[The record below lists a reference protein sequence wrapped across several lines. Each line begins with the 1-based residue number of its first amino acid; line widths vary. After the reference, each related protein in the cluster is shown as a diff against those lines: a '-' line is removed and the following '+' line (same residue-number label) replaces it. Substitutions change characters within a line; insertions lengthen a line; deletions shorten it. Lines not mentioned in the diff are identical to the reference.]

1 LPNLTHNLDFTY
13 RHSLTFRECI
23 STRVRY
29 YHGVEFIDTS
39 IVEQI
44 EMKMIRPSEFAVR
57 DQFLRD
63 CSQDETLLNSIK
75 EHGLLQPILVRPLN
89 HGFEIVAGHRRFQT
103 CRSLRWRFVPCKIR
117 EMTDKQAF
125 EIQLTENIQ
134 RKSMDPIE
142 EAEAFRRYVVEFG
155 WGGVSELA
163 KKIGKSEEY
172 VSHRI
177 QLLRL
182 SADIK
187 DQIINSK
194 INVSQALE
202 LTSIPS
208 DKQSEIVSYVMN
220 SNPTV
225 KQIREVKSIIKN
237 GITSDVN
244 CRNLSKKVRV
254 LRTTKKT
261 SLALK
266 LTLARIDNLIE
277 EVHKTIEAEQR
288 AEILNF
294 LMGLRLRV
302 HGMIDECIRFKHA
315 TVKSKNE

>member
-1 LPNLTHNLDFTY
+1 
-13 RHSLTFRECI
+13 
-23 STRVRY
+23 
-29 YHGVEFIDTS
+29 
-39 IVEQI
+39 
-44 EMKMIRPSEFAVR
+44 MKMIRPSEFAVR
-57 DQFLRD
+57 DEFLRD
-63 CSQDETLLNSIK
+63 GSQDETLLNSIK

-202 LTSIPS
+202 LTNIPS

-220 SNPTV
+220 SNPTI

-237 GITSDVN
+237 GISSDIN
-244 CRNLSKKVRV
+244 CRNLSKEVKV

-315 TVKSKNE
+315 TVKTKNE

>member
-1 LPNLTHNLDFTY
+1 M
-13 RHSLTFRECI
+13 
-23 STRVRY
+23 
-29 YHGVEFIDTS
+29 EFIDTS

-57 DQFLRD
+57 DQFLND
-63 CSQDETLLNSIK
+63 GSQDETLMNSIK
-75 EHGLLQPILVRPLN
+75 EHGLLQPILVRPLS

-142 EAEAFRRYVVEFG
+142 EAEAFRRYVVDFG

-182 SADIK
+182 PADIK
-187 DQIINSK
+187 EQIINSK

-202 LTSIPS
+202 ITSIPS
-208 DKQSEIVSYVMN
+208 DRQLEIVSYVMN

-237 GITSDVN
+237 DISSNVN
-244 CRNLSKKVRV
+244 CRNLSKKVNV

-261 SLALK
+261 SLTLR

-294 LMGLRLRV
+294 LMGLRLHV
-302 HGMIDECIRFKHA
+302 HGMIDECIRFKHNSM
-315 TVKSKNE
+315 KSKIE

>member
-1 LPNLTHNLDFTY
+1 
-13 RHSLTFRECI
+13 
-23 STRVRY
+23 
-29 YHGVEFIDTS
+29 VEFIDTS

-57 DQFLRD
+57 DQFLKD
-63 CSQDETLLNSIK
+63 GSEDETLLNSIK

-142 EAEAFRRYVVEFG
+142 EAEAFRRYVVDFG

-187 DQIINSK
+187 EQIINSK

-220 SNPTV
+220 GNPTV

-237 GITSDVN
+237 GIANDVH

-302 HGMIDECIRFKHA
+302 HGMIDECIRFRHT

>member
-1 LPNLTHNLDFTY
+1 M
-13 RHSLTFRECI
+13 
-23 STRVRY
+23 
-29 YHGVEFIDTS
+29 EFIDTS
-39 IVEQI
+39 IVEQL

-57 DQFLRD
+57 DQFLKD
-63 CSQDETLLNSIK
+63 GSQDETLMNSIK

-142 EAEAFRRYVVEFG
+142 EAEAFRRYVVDFG

-182 SADIK
+182 SPDIIE
-187 DQIINSK
+187 QIINSK
-194 INVSQALE
+194 IKVSQALE
-202 LTSIPS
+202 LASIPS
-208 DKQSEIVSYVMN
+208 DRQSEIVSYVMN

-237 GITSDVN
+237 DISQDVH
-244 CRNLSKKVRV
+244 CRNLSKKVSV
-254 LRTTKKT
+254 LKTTKKT
-261 SLALK
+261 SLTLR

-294 LMGLRLRV
+294 LMGFRLRI
-302 HGMIDECIRFKHA
+302 HGMIDECIRFKHNSM
-315 TVKSKNE
+315 KSKIE

>member
-1 LPNLTHNLDFTY
+1 
-13 RHSLTFRECI
+13 
-23 STRVRY
+23 
-29 YHGVEFIDTS
+29 VEFIDTS
-39 IVEQI
+39 IVEQL

-57 DQFLRD
+57 DQFLKD
-63 CSQDETLLNSIK
+63 GSQDETLMNSIK

-142 EAEAFRRYVVEFG
+142 EAEAFRRYVVDFG

-182 SADIK
+182 SPDIIE
-187 DQIINSK
+187 QIINSK
-194 INVSQALE
+194 IKVSQALE
-202 LTSIPS
+202 LASIPS
-208 DKQSEIVSYVMN
+208 DRQSEIVSYVMN

-237 GITSDVN
+237 DISKDVR
-244 CRNLSKKVRV
+244 CRNLSKKVSV
-254 LRTTKKT
+254 LKTTKKT
-261 SLALK
+261 SLTLR

-294 LMGLRLRV
+294 LMGFRLRI
-302 HGMIDECIRFKHA
+302 HGMIDECIRFKHNSM
-315 TVKSKNE
+315 KSKIE

>member
-1 LPNLTHNLDFTY
+1 M
-13 RHSLTFRECI
+13 
-23 STRVRY
+23 
-29 YHGVEFIDTS
+29 EFIDTS

-57 DQFLRD
+57 DQFLND
-63 CSQDETLLNSIK
+63 GSQDETLMNSIK
-75 EHGLLQPILVRPLN
+75 EHGLLQPILVRPLS

-142 EAEAFRRYVVEFG
+142 EAEAFRRYVVDFG

-182 SADIK
+182 PADIK
-187 DQIINSK
+187 EQIINSK

-202 LTSIPS
+202 ITSIPS
-208 DKQSEIVSYVMN
+208 DRQLEIVSYVMN

-225 KQIREVKSIIKN
+225 KQIREVKSIIKDDISSN
-237 GITSDVN
+237 VN
-244 CRNLSKKVRV
+244 CRNLSKKVNV

-261 SLALK
+261 SLTLR

-302 HGMIDECIRFKHA
+302 HGMIDECIKFKLNSM
-315 TVKSKNE
+315 KSKIE

>member
-1 LPNLTHNLDFTY
+1 
-13 RHSLTFRECI
+13 
-23 STRVRY
+23 
-29 YHGVEFIDTS
+29 VEFIDTS
-39 IVEQI
+39 IVEQL

-57 DQFLRD
+57 DQFLKD
-63 CSQDETLLNSIK
+63 GSQDETLMNSIK
-75 EHGLLQPILVRPLN
+75 EHGLLQPILVRPLS

-117 EMTDKQAF
+117 EMSDKQAF

-142 EAEAFRRYVVEFG
+142 EAEAFRRYVVDFG

-182 SADIK
+182 SPDIIE
-187 DQIINSK
+187 QIINSK
-194 INVSQALE
+194 IKVSQALE
-202 LTSIPS
+202 LASIPS
-208 DKQSEIVSYVMN
+208 DRQSEIVSYVMN

-237 GITSDVN
+237 DISKDVH
-244 CRNLSKKVRV
+244 CRNLSKKVSV
-254 LRTTKKT
+254 LKTTKKT
-261 SLALK
+261 SLTLR

-294 LMGLRLRV
+294 LMGFRLRI
-302 HGMIDECIRFKHA
+302 HGMIDECIRFKHNSM
-315 TVKSKNE
+315 KSKIE

>member
-1 LPNLTHNLDFTY
+1 
-13 RHSLTFRECI
+13 
-23 STRVRY
+23 
-29 YHGVEFIDTS
+29 
-39 IVEQI
+39 
-44 EMKMIRPSEFAVR
+44 
-57 DQFLRD
+57 
-63 CSQDETLLNSIK
+63 
-75 EHGLLQPILVRPLN
+75 
-89 HGFEIVAGHRRFQT
+89 
-103 CRSLRWRFVPCKIR
+103 
-117 EMTDKQAF
+117 MTDKQAF

-142 EAEAFRRYVVEFG
+142 ESEAFRRYVVDFG

-177 QLLRL
+177 QLLKL
-182 SADIK
+182 PTDIK
-187 DQIINSK
+187 EQIINSK

-220 SNPTV
+220 SNPTI
-225 KQIREVKSIIKN
+225 KQIREVKSIIKDDISRN
-237 GITSDVN
+237 VP
-244 CRNLSKKVRV
+244 CRNLSKKVSV
-254 LRTTKKT
+254 LKTTKKT
-261 SLALK
+261 SLTLR

-302 HGMIDECIRFKHA
+302 HGMIDECIRFRHT
-315 TVKSKNE
+315 TVKSKVE

>member
-1 LPNLTHNLDFTY
+1 
-13 RHSLTFRECI
+13 
-23 STRVRY
+23 
-29 YHGVEFIDTS
+29 VEFIDTS

-57 DQFLRD
+57 DQFLKD
-63 CSQDETLLNSIK
+63 GSQDETLLNSIK

-142 EAEAFRRYVVEFG
+142 EAEAFRRYVVDFG

-182 SADIK
+182 SVDIK
-187 DQIINSK
+187 EQIINSK

-208 DKQSEIVSYVMN
+208 DKQSEIVSYVMS

-237 GITSDVN
+237 GIANDVH

-254 LRTTKKT
+254 LKTTKKT
-261 SLALK
+261 FLALK

-288 AEILNF
+288 AELLNF

-302 HGMIDECIRFKHA
+302 HGMIDECIRFRHA

>member
-1 LPNLTHNLDFTY
+1 M
-13 RHSLTFRECI
+13 
-23 STRVRY
+23 
-29 YHGVEFIDTS
+29 EFIDTS

-57 DQFLRD
+57 DQFLKD
-63 CSQDETLLNSIK
+63 GSQDETLMNSIK
-75 EHGLLQPILVRPLN
+75 EHGLLQPILVRPLS

-142 EAEAFRRYVVEFG
+142 EAEAFRRYVVDFG

-182 SADIK
+182 PEDIK
-187 DQIINSK
+187 ERIINSK

-208 DKQSEIVSYVMN
+208 DRQSEIVSYVMN
-220 SNPTV
+220 SNPTI
-225 KQIREVKSIIKN
+225 KQIREVKAIIKN
-237 GITSDVN
+237 DISNQVPN
-244 CRNLSKKVRV
+244 CSHLSKKVNV

-261 SLALK
+261 SLTLK

-302 HGMIDECIRFKHA
+302 HGMIDECIRFKHTA
-315 TVKSKNE
+315 VKSKIE